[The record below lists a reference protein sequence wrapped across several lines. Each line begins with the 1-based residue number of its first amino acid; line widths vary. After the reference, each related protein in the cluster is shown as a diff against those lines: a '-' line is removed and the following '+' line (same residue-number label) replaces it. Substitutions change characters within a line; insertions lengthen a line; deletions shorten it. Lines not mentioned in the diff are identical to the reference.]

1 MTEISNTPMSGVEGF
16 GRMYVCKHIETPVS
30 VDAHPANRKTSTVS
44 VPGQFQEIGYP
55 EAVGCRDIHT

>member
-1 MTEISNTPMSGVEGF
+1 MSGVEGF